1 MGTGIDLRYK
11 IRLQGTYWAGIN
23 TCPRCG
29 FNPDTITSEIIGFAD
44 SNMGLMTIVECPR
57 CFKKWYFHTRDLEQG
72 QYKYFKMW
80 IKLGWQ
86 NHYKGTEG
94 EPDVIPTI
102 IDPRKR

>member
-23 TCPRCG
+23 T
-29 FNPDTITSEIIGFAD
+29 
-44 SNMGLMTIVECPR
+44 CPR